1 MQLMAAGIL
10 HLHTYFLFP
19 FSIDKQALLE
29 THGDVWAQRQH
40 WIDGLDEWFAA
51 HETPGLSG
59 VLDRLGPWRRDAY
72 TRFDMDSLAYQDMVF
87 FHPFVRRV
95 FFDTA
100 GASVVGGEKEALL
113 RCYTI
118 PIPEGAKLWFVA
130 EDRKGRSAT
139 LEVTDLRLFVF
150 ANGIGILSIG
160 VEAFRL
166 SARDVLWI
174 NESLRKVYPSSGRQV
189 REARIPGRMAFVLER
204 NGAREVVVEERFEK
218 GEMTGFQP
226 PLAKTI
232 TSLLY
237 FADYQRLE
245 FEPVLD
251 ERMIVY
257 SYVAVD
263 PATISPDFIQSEA
276 YQVLLSQ
283 LLYVDRE
290 APTYRYEPGFTREQ
304 MNQHLYRRWAHQGTY
319 YGFTSYSNITCTIG
333 MRDCDEHVLRE
344 GFLVHRMFT
353 TRYYLMALVALFY
366 RATLLDFAER
376 TALVSK
382 RLYLDQEDGKLT
394 PENTRLVNDLRAE
407 FLHFSN
413 YWFFEELANKDE
425 EIEHFTLQCREYR
438 IGSMRAEIEEEIE
451 KLDASL
457 HTFAQMRNTEAVN
470 RLAMLSLLFGAGAVL
485 TGFFGMNFG
494 RDFARFFFEPEQQFV
509 AAHYSAVAMV
519 ALLAF
524 GALTFGIYVVASN
537 WSDYRDI
544 IIPRGPKVRPS
555 RTGESLRKGP

>member
-1 MQLMAAGIL
+1 
-10 HLHTYFLFP
+10 
-19 FSIDKQALLE
+19 
-29 THGDVWAQRQH
+29 
-40 WIDGLDEWFAA
+40 
-51 HETPGLSG
+51 
-59 VLDRLGPWRRDAY
+59 
-72 TRFDMDSLAYQDMVF
+72 
-87 FHPFVRRV
+87 
-95 FFDTA
+95 
-100 GASVVGGEKEALL
+100 
-113 RCYTI
+113 
-118 PIPEGAKLWFVA
+118 
-130 EDRKGRSAT
+130 
-139 LEVTDLRLFVF
+139 
-150 ANGIGILSIG
+150 
-160 VEAFRL
+160 
-166 SARDVLWI
+166 
-174 NESLRKVYPSSGRQV
+174 
-189 REARIPGRMAFVLER
+189 
-204 NGAREVVVEERFEK
+204 
-218 GEMTGFQP
+218 MTGFQP

-276 YQVLLSQ
+276 YQVMLSQ

-290 APTYRYEPGFTREQ
+290 GPTYRYEPGFTREQ

-394 PENTRLVNDLRAE
+394 PENTRLANDLRAE
-407 FLHFSN
+407 FLHFFN